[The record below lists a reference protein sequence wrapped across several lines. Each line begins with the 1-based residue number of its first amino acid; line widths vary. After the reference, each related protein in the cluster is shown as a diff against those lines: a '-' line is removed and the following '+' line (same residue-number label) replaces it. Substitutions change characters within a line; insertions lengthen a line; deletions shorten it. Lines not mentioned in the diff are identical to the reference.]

1 MGSSYR
7 VYDEA
12 GKLAKKVHYDDDYWR
27 VLAVADDG
35 SDAVRLVFKRK
46 CCCGVVI
53 PNGDL

>member
-12 GKLAKKVHYDDDYWR
+12 GKLAKKVHYDDAYWR
-27 VLAVADDG
+27 MLAVADDG

-46 CCCGVVI
+46 
-53 PNGDL
+53 